1 MSGQP
6 YTVNFLKVR
15 NNVDFYRT
23 FTLKSKDEDD
33 VIAPINLASAT
44 LFMKWRPALDLTATP
59 VVSLAVGTGISKT
72 DSANGKL
79 SVLIDSAV
87 MALIAPG
94 KYKYDLV
101 LVRAG
106 LSETVM
112 EGYVKVVQGATSL

>member
-23 FTLKSKDEDD
+23 FTLKSKDEAD
-33 VIAPINLASAT
+33 VVAPIDLSSAT
-44 LFMKWRPALDLTATP
+44 LFMQWKPSLGGDA
-59 VVSLAVGTGISKT
+59 VVSLAVGSGISKT
-72 DSANGKL
+72 DAAAGKIA
-79 SVLIDSAV
+79 VLVDSEV
-87 MALIAPG
+87 MKTITPG

-101 LVRAG
+101 LVRSG

-112 EGYVKVVQGATSL
+112 EGFLKIVEGPTEL

>member
-23 FTLKSKDEDD
+23 FTLKSKDELDA
-33 VIAPINLASAT
+33 VAPINLSSAT
-44 LFMKWRPALDLTATP
+44 LFMKLKPALGGAA
-59 VVSLAVGTGISKT
+59 VVSLAVGSGITKT
-72 DSANGKL
+72 DAANGKI

-87 MALIAPG
+87 MTTITPG
-94 KYKYDLV
+94 KYNYDLV

-112 EGYVKVVQGATSL
+112 EGYMKIKSGATDL